1 MMALELEVE
10 EELELGVVEELAL
23 GQLLVVMSK
32 VEDYDVELEQGKT
45 ELGVE
50 VELVVGS

>member
-1 MMALELEVE
+1 LELGLELE
-10 EELELGVVEELAL
+10 LIGM
-23 GQLLVVMSK
+23 MSK